1 MEKHKLLYEHQ
12 YGSQKTPKHF
22 TNHALIAIIE
32 KIRSALDQNIFA
44 CSIFI
49 DLQKNVWDCKPWYTS
64 PQTRPL

>member
-49 DLQKNVWDCKPWYTS
+49 DLQKNV
-64 PQTRPL
+64 